1 MVDKAGKNMSAIYI
15 YIYFMITNVHGKCL
29 FQVKRAHLIVH
40 DINQITGNTGSKT
53 QAIPLFS
60 SRKGK

>member
-1 MVDKAGKNMSAIYI
+1 
-15 YIYFMITNVHGKCL
+15 MITNVHGKCS